1 MSRHERRAASARLTG
16 GRWLRAVT
24 PRRFRLRLLSY
35 LSGTLVTGGAR
46 NGDRRGSRAPANRR
60 VPGGAGIAAGS
71 GLSAARRLR
80 LLRLGAAG
88 FGAVLFG
95 AVAAVGVPAAGAGAQ
110 EVCGGVVVVVDFG
123 ELDGL
128 ETGCAADPAD
138 GLDALAQAGFAVTE
152 VAAIRGMVCSI
163 DALPAT
169 DCGASPPADA
179 YWSYWH
185 ANAGDEEWTYS
196 MVGGAD
202 ATPDAGDFEGW
213 AFGDGSAPPAVA
225 PPTPRPTPLRRSRIR
240 AGRRTRGSS
249 PWPRSP

>member
-1 MSRHERRAASARLTG
+1 M
-16 GRWLRAVT
+16 
-24 PRRFRLRLLSY
+24 
-35 LSGTLVTGGAR
+35 
-46 NGDRRGSRAPANRR
+46 
-60 VPGGAGIAAGS
+60 
-71 GLSAARRLR
+71 
-80 LLRLGAAG
+80 
-88 FGAVLFG
+88 
-95 AVAAVGVPAAGAGAQ
+95 GVPAAGAGAQ

-225 PPTPRPTPLRRSRIR
+225 PPDAAADSPETESDS
-240 AGRRTRGSS
+240 GGSS
-249 PWPRSP
+249 YTWVVAVAALAVIGALVAWRLRQRRA